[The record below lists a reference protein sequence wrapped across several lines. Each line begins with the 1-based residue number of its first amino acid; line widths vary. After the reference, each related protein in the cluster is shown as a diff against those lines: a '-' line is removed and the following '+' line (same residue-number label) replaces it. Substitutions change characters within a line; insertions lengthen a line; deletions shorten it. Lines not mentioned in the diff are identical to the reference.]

1 QREEPIPYHMLILS
15 GAGWVAELLNGH
27 LERIRTEL
35 SVHKHV
41 FKVIL
46 RELEE
51 AGCTHSKHIT
61 LEEQVSIFL
70 Y

>member
-1 QREEPIPYHMLILS
+1 QREEPIPYHMSILS

-27 LERIRTEL
+27 PERIRTEL
-35 SVHKHV
+35 LVHKHV

-51 AGCTHSKHIT
+51 AGCTHLKCIT